1 LVGKDYTVYRYVEY
15 TEADAINSVFVDIAS
30 ETKLPFSNEVGK
42 VTTTIKGSNFEM
54 PIELETKVEKV
65 SNMLYNV
72 KFIASWKDIDNTILT
87 HSWEYQTNI
96 QTTKMINEDGSPL
109 PEFD

>member
-1 LVGKDYTVYRYVEY
+1 
-15 TEADAINSVFVDIAS
+15 
-30 ETKLPFSNEVGK
+30 
-42 VTTTIKGSNFEM
+42 
-54 PIELETKVEKV
+54 
-65 SNMLYNV
+65 MLYNV